1 MSTIVEKNVEKR
13 SRINVKENKTK
24 NNKNGGFKKILK
36 KFFITNLFL
45 IIICAGILA
54 GLLYGPYDGFRNWLI
69 TSSMTTMSHQW
80 IAKIFYSDDTIKEV
94 MNNNRV
100 EDIDEDTDT
109 SAIVIKKPSHENVKA
124 VVYTNKYEE
133 AILKK
138 NNPSDEYKI
147 IEIHEKGFDAYLA
160 AIYDPSKVKTM
171 VSPNL
176 GVTGQY
182 LTDMSQAN
190 NAVIAINGG
199 NFKDKKSKGTGGIP
213 IGITYSKGKFVYSS
227 DFKYSTGGIVG
238 FDKNNKL
245 ILSKKCTKASAKKLR
260 IRDCVSCRPFL
271 IVNGKSSKIIGNGG
285 WGYAPRTAIGQ
296 RKDGIVLFLVADGR
310 RINKPGASIKDL
322 ITIMENYG
330 AYNAATLDGG
340 TSSAMTENG
349 KLVNDPVDASGTHR
363 TRPIGTGFG
372 LVIDTKKKR

>member
-1 MSTIVEKNVEKR
+1 MSTIVLEKKHSKTNE
-13 SRINVKENKTK
+13 KENKSRK
-24 NNKNGGFKKILK
+24 KKNGKFKSLLK
-36 KFFITNLFL
+36 KFLIANLL
-45 IIICAGILA
+45 LVIICAGILA

-69 TSSMTTMSHQW
+69 TSAMTTMSHQW

-94 MNNNRV
+94 MNNNKV

-109 SAIVIKKPSHENVKA
+109 SAIVIKKPTLENVETIS
-124 VVYTNKYEE
+124 YSDIYER
-133 AILKK
+133 AILEK

-147 IEIHEKGFDAYLA
+147 IEIHEKGFDGYLA
-160 AIYDPSKVKTM
+160 AIYDPSKIKTM
-171 VSPNL
+171 VSPNV
-176 GVTGQY
+176 GATGQY
-182 LTDMSQAN
+182 LTDMSKSN

-199 NFKDKKSKGTGGIP
+199 NFKDKNSKGTGGVP
-213 IGITYSKGKFVYSS
+213 IGITYSGGKFVYSS

-245 ILSKKCTKASAKKLR
+245 ILSKNCTKTNAKKLK

-271 IVNGKSSKIIGNGG
+271 IVNGKASKITGNGG

-296 RKDGIVLFLVADGR
+296 RKDGIVLFLVVDGR

-349 KLVNDPVDASGTHR
+349 ELVNDPVDASGSHR

>member
-1 MSTIVEKNVEKR
+1 MSTIVEKHVEKH
-13 SRINVKENKTK
+13 SRINVKENNIKDK
-24 NNKNGGFKKILK
+24 KNGKLKKILK
-36 KFFITNLFL
+36 KFFITNLL
-45 IIICAGILA
+45 LVIICAVILA
-54 GLLYGPYDGFRNWLI
+54 CLLYGPYDGFRNWLI

-176 GVTGQY
+176 GITGQY
-182 LTDMSQAN
+182 LTDMSQSN

-245 ILSKKCTKASAKKLR
+245 VLSKKCTKASAKKLN

-349 KLVNDPVDASGTHR
+349 KLVNDPVDASGSHR

-372 LVIDTKKKR
+372 LVIDTKR